1 MSPTSERAQST
12 LEMAVLTAVIAAAL
26 LGMQVYMKRGIS
38 GRWRDA
44 LDSLGSQ
51 YAPRHTT
58 SLITTTERGTTRMTS
73 TLQPRIGPQAIDVMQ
88 TTVTIDPTNDNPQ
101 QTTRTGSETVGP
113 LTSSLWND

>member
-1 MSPTSERAQST
+1 MRASKRAQST
-12 LEMAVLTAVIAAAL
+12 LEMAVLTAAIAAAVV
-26 LGMQVYMKRGIS
+26 GMQIYMKRGIS

-58 SLITTTERGTTRMTS
+58 SLITTMEQGTTRTTS
-73 TLQPRIGPQAIDVMQ
+73 TLQTRTGPQSIDVMQ

-101 QTTRTGSETVGP
+101 RTTRTGQETVGP